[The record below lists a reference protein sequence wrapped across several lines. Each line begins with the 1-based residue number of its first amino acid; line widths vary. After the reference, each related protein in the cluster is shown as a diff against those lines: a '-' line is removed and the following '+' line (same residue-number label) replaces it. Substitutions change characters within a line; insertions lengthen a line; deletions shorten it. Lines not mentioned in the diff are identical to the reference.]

1 MKFMKMPGTNAGSF
15 LKASAQFSG
24 PMKRGYVLGE
34 NCNTLKIFA
43 NFWRIIKQVYP
54 LEVEIQFIRF

>member
-1 MKFMKMPGTNAGSF
+1 MKVPRTNAESI
-15 LKASAQFSG
+15 LKTSTQFSG
-24 PMKRGYVLGE
+24 PTKRGYVLGE

-54 LEVEIQFIRF
+54 LEVEIQLI

>member
-1 MKFMKMPGTNAGSF
+1 MKVPRTNAESF
-15 LKASAQFSG
+15 LKVSAWFSG
-24 PMKRGYVLGE
+24 PMKRGNVLGE

-54 LEVEIQFIRF
+54 LEVEIQFV